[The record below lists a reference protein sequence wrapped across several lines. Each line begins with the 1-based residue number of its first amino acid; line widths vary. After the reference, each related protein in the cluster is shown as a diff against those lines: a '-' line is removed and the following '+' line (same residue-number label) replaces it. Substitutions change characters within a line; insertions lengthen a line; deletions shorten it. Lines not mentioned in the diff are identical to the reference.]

1 VTATPVPAF
10 DGRAALVTGS
20 TRGIGRA
27 VAGALSAAGARV
39 VISARDAGACRA
51 TADEIGGG
59 AVGIASDLATEEGPS
74 RLVKAALEAVGQL
87 DVLVNN
93 AGMPM
98 AADSLHL
105 SAFDWRRTLDVDLSA
120 VFFCSQE
127 AARHMMA
134 RGAGSIVNIASVQA
148 FTPLARRVAYAT
160 AKAGVVGMTKS
171 LAAEWAPVIRVNAVA
186 PGYVATP
193 MIEELVRGGHVN
205 RDAVAARTP
214 MRRMARPEEVAAA
227 VVFLASDAASYVTG
241 ETLMVDGGWS
251 SWAAI

>member
-1 VTATPVPAF
+1 VTNQPGPPLA
-10 DGRAALVTGS
+10 GRTALVTGS

-27 VAGALSAAGARV
+27 IAGALAAAGARV
-39 VISARDAGACRA
+39 VVSSRDHAAVSD
-51 TADEIGGG
+51 TAAEIGGG
-59 AVGIASDLATEEGPS
+59 AVGIAADLATEEGPS
-74 RLVKAALEAVGQL
+74 TLVVAALGACGRL

-93 AGMPM
+93 AGVPM
-98 AADSLHL
+98 AADSLEL
-105 SAFDWRRTLDVDLSA
+105 SSSDWRRTLEVDLSA

-127 AARHMMA
+127 AGRHMLA
-134 RGAGSIVNIASVQA
+134 RGSGSIVNIASVQA

-171 LAAEWAPVIRVNAVA
+171 LAAEWAPAVRVNAIA

-193 MIEELVRGGHVN
+193 MIEELVREGHVD
-205 RDAVAARTP
+205 REAVARRTP
-214 MRRMARPEEVAAA
+214 MRRMARPEEIASA
-227 VVFLASDAASYVTG
+227 VVFLASDAASYITG